1 MKKLIKMFLVLPIVA
16 IAFFIASCSDAKSA
30 GTPRF
35 DGMSLSNTSPLTNL
49 GNEVLTVPQ
58 SFSELDGEKDGETP
72 STTTDENEEE
82 EPSVPVEN
90 NVDEEYEENHKL
102 GDEIDVPEN
111 DMPSNATNDFDPK
124 DIVIPTISV
133 TPHEQQTQFYAEV
146 NSDVFISV
154 SLVNPNSYAILRF
167 TLNGVVYQSYQ
178 FESGSTSTLLVLK
191 VNSGSESGI
200 KEFTIDEIK
209 YVEDGTN
216 EIKDAIIEGGN
227 TVKLSVGYEVSPA
240 VSLINEGFDL
250 TSYEA
255 TLGVTDPNNLI
266 DFNNDNCTLYLTD
279 GVSIIDTKK
288 LSVGTNNIKFEN
300 LVLGQEYKYVVT
312 ANYDRLDEAGFSLH
326 VLYEGNFNLSAYC
339 RISNVAT
346 KEDAISFDYRLLNKA
361 ATITNIILF
370 DKNGYAVD
378 EWLAGDKEFK
388 NLNSNSQYT
397 IRLFY
402 SVVINGETKV
412 FYDEFKA
419 STRAYD
425 IPTIS
430 ATYSI
435 KEAGIELHHMLMMIM
450 E

>member
-240 VSLINEGFDL
+240 VSLINEGF
-250 TSYEA
+250 E
-255 TLGVTDPNNLI
+255 I
-266 DFNNDNCTLYLTD
+266 
-279 GVSIIDTKK
+279 
-288 LSVGTNNIKFEN
+288 
-300 LVLGQEYKYVVT
+300 
-312 ANYDRLDEAGFSLH
+312 
-326 VLYEGNFNLSAYC
+326 
-339 RISNVAT
+339 
-346 KEDAISFDYRLLNKA
+346 
-361 ATITNIILF
+361 
-370 DKNGYAVD
+370 
-378 EWLAGDKEFK
+378 
-388 NLNSNSQYT
+388 
-397 IRLFY
+397 
-402 SVVINGETKV
+402 
-412 FYDEFKA
+412 
-419 STRAYD
+419 
-425 IPTIS
+425 
-430 ATYSI
+430 
-435 KEAGIELHHMLMMIM
+435 
-450 E
+450 